1 MDGVRVCAVA
11 PDEREWAAALL
22 PPTPME
28 RKNPAAPSRVESLP
42 AFLVVGATRARETVP
57 DARSFAVDV
66 PLVSVTATPGS
77 IALLVDAAR
86 GFESAS
92 ASTRAGTTASSDGDE
107 SRAAEATARRTKT
120 ERRLR
125 VGVGD
130 ASRRSPA
137 RAASDR
143 KIRWDIAELRTPPVT
158 PEKSARPPASPRSPR
173 GGAQPWSASFELA
186 LGRVSFLAQS
196 SDARVGGFG
205 VAGDETAALVT
216 LAALRVT
223 ARTGPARDGSNALG
237 VEASFESAHALDVSG
252 TLAGEAERMAAGVT
266 LSDRFA
272 DAGVPLA
279 WIGSSATGSR
289 TSVALRALVDPSS
302 VASSIPSSTR
312 VDVALG
318 GGGFAANVPAWDRVL
333 ALRAALADDDDDE
346 SRDVGVNGRWFA
358 ATPERE
364 RAKKTVTF
372 AGEQPAAAEVSA
384 NLHRG
389 DGEKISERTVKV
401 SASTGEWTMTL
412 PWNPPD
418 AGARAVRVLFDATA
432 SASADVDA
440 STLAPTRW
448 NVEARVG
455 RVKLEVEET
464 ARDARDGSSTSP
476 VAEIR
481 ALRVDASSGGGEWS
495 SGVSV
500 DVSARD
506 AALAVSS
513 RRLRL
518 LGEASRLFDD
528 DARPTAATTRSTD
541 ASADDAASASV
552 VVPSV
557 TASLTVDTIGV
568 LVLRDAVAASSE
580 SAASFENVGA
590 PIVEAAALGLSASLA
605 TDPARVALNVESR
618 VLLDFLNHDKGAWEP
633 VVEPWRIRVGVDVSL
648 NSDAAPSRVSATFA
662 GVDALELVATEA
674 GAAAFASVASTMGD
688 AAAADPS
695 ADASGGDHSYWLRN
709 ATSVSLAYWLAAKE
723 QAETDDEPHAAP
735 DPSSPDVVAPG
746 GRALLHFAEVK
757 SRAAP
762 RYSRVAGVETL
773 VAPAPPPPP
782 APLRAVVIQLA
793 GASSP
798 TAPIPL
804 DRPASHVLPRDARG
818 DDETEDAA
826 RLVAEVRRVPNAPRG
841 SRERYELLV
850 RTDLAFHNAT
860 LTPLEFRFE
869 PRRDVAS
876 APAAVTVAPGST
888 FWLPAAFAGASAAR
902 ARWRPS
908 KSESSR
914 RIHDRDGTHRAAS
927 RSSPSPLRRGA
938 GPSRK
943 SIGAEDPDPEPEDER
958 VDDFSWS
965 EPIPLRG
972 VAAAD
977 ESSSSPPP
985 PAAVSSAM
993 TRDARMTPFRCL
1005 VGARENPEGAS
1016 RVVAVA
1022 PPLVVSNAL
1031 PVAVTVSVSFAGRPD
1046 VSRAAPGHVV
1056 PPGGVVAM
1064 HDDALHPTSP
1074 VTLHAR
1080 PHGYTHC
1087 ESVAVP
1093 ALARATRVRVST
1105 SGDDV
1110 VEDPSSPPSF
1120 VAYRDV
1126 FAVRLDE
1133 SRADAKKTLASAAAV
1148 SVRVRVTTDEH
1159 GTRRVDVSA
1168 PRNARNET
1176 ADPLVLRAATA
1187 EEEDAAD
1194 AAALRLEDRLDDDDG
1209 AEETR
1214 RRDERLGPVPAAAGE
1229 GDCWLPARREG
1240 RSGEAPPGL
1249 RSPRPRHARSTAI
1262 LNLDASPGQTHL
1274 RLLESSGARPTPT
1287 PSRPESPELDAA
1299 AALATHVV
1307 DVSDDSASESA
1318 GTTSGFGSGA
1328 SLAETVAET
1337 NSDADRNATAT
1348 ATANGAGVAMFG
1360 RSTLWR
1366 PRGDSRAHAS
1376 IRLRAPNAS
1385 TWSAAT
1391 RLALGEKPKVVRCP
1405 AATTR
1410 RPRSKAIHEYLVSLR
1425 DADAVVVQPRFA
1437 MRFSHPLG
1445 EDDAGVWIR
1454 QPGAENASLISPG
1467 GETRL
1472 TRWGAG
1478 DAPRRVRLRPDAG
1491 GVWSWSAPAPV
1502 DCVGVVLVK
1511 SVRLSRDGGAVGGI
1525 VRRNPSATEAPSP
1538 APMAR
1543 KQLGFG
1549 LGLGGDD
1556 EGGFGGGLGF
1566 SASSSTPTT
1575 TTTTPARVSRSGSR
1589 DVRAHRVV
1597 VSASATVP
1605 GAFVADISELT
1616 AREATAAAPVRV
1628 ENRSGVT
1635 VSVRQANA
1643 RAPRGERV
1651 PPRATAAFL
1660 WDDPEATK
1668 ALTLAAPDSSTR
1680 DVPIL
1685 ANVPLDWSEE
1695 DDEATDARSR
1705 SVEWSRLAVV
1715 RFDDPDSPPTMIRAR
1730 VRRPSRPGEPAALIV
1745 EEIDARGNPTAAA
1758 AAKAS
1763 AEMEAEAAA
1772 RVVAVGS
1779 PFGSPARATLATTPP
1794 PALAK
1799 TGKHFASPVATRV
1812 MAHVLPPR
1820 FRPIA
1825 KAIAFAADRA
1835 SAAVM
1840 TSAPPFAANLVVDVP
1855 SVGVSLVDAGSG
1867 AELLYARV
1875 SDARTTASARGA
1887 VGTPSDPFANLRE
1900 GSVSV
1905 RVSRVRADLQTP
1917 ASTSNPVV
1925 FAAGEGDE
1933 RDGGGFGGGR
1943 SRRGGRP
1950 ALTLKAVASNPSS
1963 HHVASS
1969 VVSSRMAR
1977 RATPSE
1983 ASDGWRLR
1991 SAAVDVAPMT
2001 VDLREE
2007 LLTAAPGVLAAFAA
2021 PFDRLAEARRISASV
2036 ASPSPTNVVAATM
2049 EKARADSG
2057 SIETVRVGRVDVVV
2071 SFTALPFLPVGV
2083 RSIGAVDRASV
2094 SLRAFQL
2101 PLPSAPS
2108 TARRSWTPE
2117 QVATLALRHYLA
2129 ESATQIVRLVA
2140 SNKLLGDPARLWSEI
2155 VAAASELRSAPAR
2168 RGAGRRFRRRVAA
2181 AVAAWAKTI
2190 LEHAREVAEEAESRF
2205 ESARARRLERL
2216 ASRRIAD
2223 GGDESRDGREEDEDD
2238 HHHHH
2243 RRDGRRDDADGSD
2256 DDRRGSTAHPLALAS
2271 SASSAGARP
2280 GLVGGVVYRAL
2291 RAAGSLVEGP
2301 LQGAELGGVPGF
2313 VEGAAE
2319 GVFGAAA
2326 SVASAALAL
2335 ASDLTDRLAS
2345 YGGQSV
2351 DDDGLVQRLRGAG
2364 PPRLRPPRPP
2374 PASLLEP
2381 ILPYNGVEA
2390 SARELQAFAAKGRFA
2405 REQYVGGASLTRPRG
2420 AFVAVTSRRLLVGIA
2435 VASSAADPESEPTG
2449 NRAATTTGAASWLT
2463 REALPHEDIVAV
2475 ETDRTDAR
2483 VVVVRALPR
2492 RAPKV
2497 DVESTE
2503 AKRAKGGGGWRI
2515 FSRVTAEKE
2524 DADGA
2529 PKDAATNEGLGDGMG
2544 IGIREVALYCSDEV
2558 AARKLV
2564 EQLAALTNAAAARAV
2579 A

>member
-1 MDGVRVCAVA
+1 M
-11 PDEREWAAALL
+11 
-22 PPTPME
+22 
-28 RKNPAAPSRVESLP
+28 
-42 AFLVVGATRARETVP
+42 
-57 DARSFAVDV
+57 
-66 PLVSVTATPGS
+66 
-77 IALLVDAAR
+77 
-86 GFESAS
+86 
-92 ASTRAGTTASSDGDE
+92 
-107 SRAAEATARRTKT
+107 
-120 ERRLR
+120 
-125 VGVGD
+125 
-130 ASRRSPA
+130 
-137 RAASDR
+137 
-143 KIRWDIAELRTPPVT
+143 
-158 PEKSARPPASPRSPR
+158 
-173 GGAQPWSASFELA
+173 A
-186 LGRVSFLAQS
+186 LGRLSFLAQS

-266 LSDRFA
+266 LSDRFV

-289 TSVALRALVDPSS
+289 TSVALRAIVDPSS
-302 VASSIPSSTR
+302 VASSIPSSAR

-318 GGGFAANVPAWDRVL
+318 GGGVAANVPAWDRVL
-333 ALRAALADDDDDE
+333 ALRAALADDDDE
-346 SRDVGVNGRWFA
+346 SRDVGVNGGRFA
-358 ATPERE
+358 ATPEKE

-372 AGEQPAAAEVSA
+372 ADEQPAAAEVSA

-440 STLAPTRW
+440 ATLAPTRW
-448 NVEARVG
+448 TVEARVG

-464 ARDARDGSSTSP
+464 ARDARHGSSTSP

-528 DARPTAATTRSTD
+528 ASRPAAATTSSTD
-541 ASADDAASASV
+541 ASAASASV

-648 NSDAAPSRVSATFA
+648 TSDAAPSRASATLA

-709 ATSVSLAYWLAAKE
+709 ATSVPLAYRLAAKE
-723 QAETDDEPHAAP
+723 QAETDDEPRAAP

-908 KSESSR
+908 QPESSR
-914 RIHDRDGTHRAAS
+914 RMHDRDATHRAAS
-927 RSSPSPLRRGA
+927 RSSPGPLRRGA
-938 GPSRK
+938 GPSRE

-993 TRDARMTPFRCL
+993 TRDARTTPFRCL

-1031 PVAVTVSVSFAGRPD
+1031 PVAVAVSVSFAGRPD
-1046 VSRAAPGHVV
+1046 VSRAAPGRVV

-1093 ALARATRVRVST
+1093 ALARATRARVST
-1105 SGDDV
+1105 SGDDD

-1133 SRADAKKTLASAAAV
+1133 PRADAKKPLASAAAV

-1240 RSGEAPPGL
+1240 RSGEAAPGL

-1287 PSRPESPELDAA
+1287 PSRPESPEADAA

-1318 GTTSGFGSGA
+1318 GTTSGFGSDA

-1337 NSDADRNATAT
+1337 IPDADRNATAN

-1366 PRGDSRAHAS
+1366 PRGDSRARAS
-1376 IRLRAPNAS
+1376 IRLRAPDAS

-1410 RPRSKAIHEYLVSLR
+1410 RPRSKACHEYLVSLR

-1467 GETRL
+1467 G
-1472 TRWGAG
+1472 
-1478 DAPRRVRLRPDAG
+1478 RRA
-1491 GVWSWSAPAPV
+1491 
-1502 DCVGVVLVK
+1502 
-1511 SVRLSRDGGAVGGI
+1511 SRGGARAT
-1525 VRRNPSATEAPSP
+1525 RRDAFDFDRTRGACGRGPRPRPSIASASSSSNPCVSPATEAPS
-1538 APMAR
+1538 
-1543 KQLGFG
+1543 
-1549 LGLGGDD
+1549 
-1556 EGGFGGGLGF
+1556 
-1566 SASSSTPTT
+1566 
-1575 TTTTPARVSRSGSR
+1575 
-1589 DVRAHRVV
+1589 
-1597 VSASATVP
+1597 
-1605 GAFVADISELT
+1605 
-1616 AREATAAAPVRV
+1616 
-1628 ENRSGVT
+1628 
-1635 VSVRQANA
+1635 
-1643 RAPRGERV
+1643 
-1651 PPRATAAFL
+1651 
-1660 WDDPEATK
+1660 
-1668 ALTLAAPDSSTR
+1668 
-1680 DVPIL
+1680 
-1685 ANVPLDWSEE
+1685 
-1695 DDEATDARSR
+1695 
-1705 SVEWSRLAVV
+1705 
-1715 RFDDPDSPPTMIRAR
+1715 
-1730 VRRPSRPGEPAALIV
+1730 
-1745 EEIDARGNPTAAA
+1745 
-1758 AAKAS
+1758 
-1763 AEMEAEAAA
+1763 
-1772 RVVAVGS
+1772 
-1779 PFGSPARATLATTPP
+1779 
-1794 PALAK
+1794 
-1799 TGKHFASPVATRV
+1799 
-1812 MAHVLPPR
+1812 
-1820 FRPIA
+1820 
-1825 KAIAFAADRA
+1825 
-1835 SAAVM
+1835 
-1840 TSAPPFAANLVVDVP
+1840 
-1855 SVGVSLVDAGSG
+1855 
-1867 AELLYARV
+1867 
-1875 SDARTTASARGA
+1875 
-1887 VGTPSDPFANLRE
+1887 
-1900 GSVSV
+1900 
-1905 RVSRVRADLQTP
+1905 
-1917 ASTSNPVV
+1917 
-1925 FAAGEGDE
+1925 
-1933 RDGGGFGGGR
+1933 
-1943 SRRGGRP
+1943 
-1950 ALTLKAVASNPSS
+1950 
-1963 HHVASS
+1963 
-1969 VVSSRMAR
+1969 
-1977 RATPSE
+1977 
-1983 ASDGWRLR
+1983 
-1991 SAAVDVAPMT
+1991 
-2001 VDLREE
+2001 
-2007 LLTAAPGVLAAFAA
+2007 
-2021 PFDRLAEARRISASV
+2021 
-2036 ASPSPTNVVAATM
+2036 
-2049 EKARADSG
+2049 
-2057 SIETVRVGRVDVVV
+2057 
-2071 SFTALPFLPVGV
+2071 
-2083 RSIGAVDRASV
+2083 
-2094 SLRAFQL
+2094 
-2101 PLPSAPS
+2101 
-2108 TARRSWTPE
+2108 
-2117 QVATLALRHYLA
+2117 A
-2129 ESATQIVRLVA
+2129 ESY
-2140 SNKLLGDPARLWSEI
+2140 
-2155 VAAASELRSAPAR
+2155 
-2168 RGAGRRFRRRVAA
+2168 AG
-2181 AVAAWAKTI
+2181 
-2190 LEHAREVAEEAESRF
+2190 
-2205 ESARARRLERL
+2205 
-2216 ASRRIAD
+2216 
-2223 GGDESRDGREEDEDD
+2223 
-2238 HHHHH
+2238 
-2243 RRDGRRDDADGSD
+2243 
-2256 DDRRGSTAHPLALAS
+2256 
-2271 SASSAGARP
+2271 
-2280 GLVGGVVYRAL
+2280 
-2291 RAAGSLVEGP
+2291 
-2301 LQGAELGGVPGF
+2301 
-2313 VEGAAE
+2313 
-2319 GVFGAAA
+2319 
-2326 SVASAALAL
+2326 
-2335 ASDLTDRLAS
+2335 
-2345 YGGQSV
+2345 
-2351 DDDGLVQRLRGAG
+2351 
-2364 PPRLRPPRPP
+2364 
-2374 PASLLEP
+2374 
-2381 ILPYNGVEA
+2381 
-2390 SARELQAFAAKGRFA
+2390 
-2405 REQYVGGASLTRPRG
+2405 TRPRPK
-2420 AFVAVTSRRLLVGIA
+2420 RR
-2435 VASSAADPESEPTG
+2435 
-2449 NRAATTTGAASWLT
+2449 R
-2463 REALPHEDIVAV
+2463 
-2475 ETDRTDAR
+2475 
-2483 VVVVRALPR
+2483 PR
-2492 RAPKV
+2492 R
-2497 DVESTE
+2497 
-2503 AKRAKGGGGWRI
+2503 WRENN
-2515 FSRVTAEKE
+2515 SGSV
-2524 DADGA
+2524 
-2529 PKDAATNEGLGDGMG
+2529 
-2544 IGIREVALYCSDEV
+2544 
-2558 AARKLV
+2558 
-2564 EQLAALTNAAAARAV
+2564 
-2579 A
+2579 